1 MEVPV
6 VSSTLTVIRTMTH
19 WVRSMLSM
27 MVAEGGWEDY
37 VMIRHAGMDKRTISP
52 DREKIVQ
59 SGGVSEDHDMA
70 ED

>member
-1 MEVPV
+1 
-6 VSSTLTVIRTMTH
+6 
-19 WVRSMLSM
+19 MLSM